1 MCLLTIIWQKS
12 SLLIKKNWIDWAI
25 EAQIV
30 IFEEAEYYGIYNPN
44 LFDTTF
50 WMVSLKLIEVG
61 SQILFEKIVV
71 KSQKISTISKYLL
84 SKD

>member
-25 EAQIV
+25 EVQIV